1 MTVIT
6 PEVTTEVTKQQKI
19 SNLFP
24 RTKPDNKFI
33 DTSNG
38 FTRPTFGMVKNWV
51 VTEKIDGMN
60 MRIHANQNDAFLI
73 GGKTERA
80 QIPGDLVENI
90 KTIFNDPDG
99 IEETEDDGRN
109 AYILHQL
116 SEIGYDGYNVTLFG
130 EGYGPGI
137 QGGAYY
143 REDKGFILYDA
154 RFSKD
159 DGRSFYAPFSDVQEI
174 GKVLDIPVVRS
185 FELQDATMIYNWMRE
200 TITGYDSEF
209 EEGDGYECEGIVAYP
224 LVPLYDS
231 FGERIVFKLK
241 VEEVR
246 KTMLKEA
253 EDE

>member
-6 PEVTTEVTKQQKI
+6 PEITTEVTKQQSIK
-19 SNLFP
+19 NLFP
-24 RTKPDNKFI
+24 REKPHNKFI

-60 MRIHANQNDAFLI
+60 MRIHANQNDEFFI

-80 QIPGDLVENI
+80 QIPNDLVENI
-90 KTIFNDPDG
+90 EGLFGMDNTDRS
-99 IEETEDDGRN
+99 RN
-109 AYILHQL
+109 ILDAL
-116 SEIGYDGYNVTLFG
+116 KEIGYDGYNVTLFG

-137 QGGAYY
+137 QGGAHY

-174 GKVLDIPVVRS
+174 GAALNIPVVRS

-200 TITGYDSEF
+200 TITGYDCEF

-241 VEEVR
+241 IEDVKKV
-246 KTMLKEA
+246 MQKEA
-253 EDE
+253 EDESVSNL